1 MKGYMYIL
9 KCSDKSYYVG
19 STDNLTLRVEEHN
32 AGEGCTYTKERLP
45 VQLVYHEECFNIK
58 DAFIREQ
65 QVKGWSRKKKEA
77 LIKGDVNSLR
87 LLSKKGPSK
96 RTLRQAQGPHGS
108 LS

>member
-1 MKGYMYIL
+1 ML
-9 KCSDKSYYVG
+9 
-19 STDNLTLRVEEHN
+19 E
-32 AGEGCTYTKERLP
+32 
-45 VQLVYHEECFNIK
+45 K
-58 DAFIREQ
+58 DVLIH
-65 QVKGWSRKKKEA
+65 KKEA